1 MGEGRKLPSPI
12 KPLLRYDSKGKKTM
26 QKGRLIRRRKREKK
40 FNDVMRNSLFFVFGG
55 VILVCA
61 YLIGR
66 LVWLNNVNG
75 DEYAR
80 KVLSQQAYSS
90 QTLVA
95 ERGAITDRNGIV
107 LARSEKIYNVIL
119 DPYVILS
126 HDYFIEPTLDAMVET
141 LGYNKE
147 EMRELINAN
156 PDSRYL
162 VFEKNIEYARVSDF
176 NKYKSLHKFVVGVWF
191 EENYSRV
198 YPYGNFASH
207 VIGFMSKDGGSYGLE
222 QYYNDSLT
230 GVEGL
235 EYGYYDPELN
245 RQKTVKE
252 ARDGYTLETTLDFN
266 IQTIIQKKV
275 EKFREEIGC
284 NNIGVIVMNPNTGE
298 IYGMTSNYEFDL
310 NNPRSL
316 EGLYTEEELEEMS
329 DEDKTKEM
337 YKMWRNFC
345 ISDTYEP
352 GSTFKTIT
360 VASAL
365 EENSITTGDHF
376 TCNGYTEKGGWQIGC
391 NKKSGHGS
399 LSLAESL
406 MKSCNCAL
414 MEIADKLGAD
424 KFFKYQNLFGFGAR
438 TGVDLTGE
446 ATGII
451 IPRNKLNVTEL
462 ATCSFGTT
470 FNVTMIQIAAAYAS
484 ILNGGEYYA
493 PHVVKEIK
501 TAEGVTVR
509 SEDTAPVRETVSRT
523 TSDFIKE
530 ALYMTV
536 EAGTATP
543 AKVAG
548 YLVGGKTGTAQK
560 RPRTEKKYIVSFV
573 GFAPVDNPQVM
584 TYVVIDE
591 IHDPEIAGSSSS
603 ATRMTSEIMTEIL
616 PYLGMYPEGDIV
628 YNVDLDLLQ
637 ELEEKPQDEI
647 NDDAIPEDYVDV
659 EPVSEQ

>member
-1 MGEGRKLPSPI
+1 MAGVRFL
-12 KPLLRYDSKGKKTM
+12 
-26 QKGRLIRRRKREKK
+26 RRRRREKK
-40 FNDVMRNSLFFVFGG
+40 FNDVMKNSLFFVFAI
-55 VILVCA
+55 VIGVCA

-80 KVLSQQAYSS
+80 KVLSQQAYTS

-95 ERGAITDRNGIV
+95 ERGSITDRNGIV
-107 LARSEKIYNVIL
+107 LARSEKVYNVIL
-119 DPYVILS
+119 DPNVILS
-126 HDYFIEPTLDAMVET
+126 HDYFVDPTLKAMEET
-141 LGYNKE
+141 LGYNKD
-147 EMRELINAN
+147 EMLELINNN

-162 VFEKNIEYARVSDF
+162 VYEKNIEYAKVSDF
-176 NKYKSLHKFVVGVWF
+176 NKYKSSHKFVVGVWF

-198 YPYGNFASH
+198 YPYGKFASH
-207 VIGFMSKDGGSYGLE
+207 VLGFMSKDGGSYGLE
-222 QYYNDSLT
+222 QYYNDYLT

-275 EKFREEIGC
+275 EKFRKEIGC
-284 NNIGVIVMNPNTGE
+284 NNIGVIVMNPNNGE

-316 EGLYTEEELEEMS
+316 IGLYTEEELEEMP
-329 DEDKTKEM
+329 DEDKTKEL

-345 ISDTYEP
+345 ISDTFEP

-365 EENSITTGDHF
+365 EENAVSTGDYF

-399 LSLAESL
+399 LTLAESL

-414 MEIADKLGAD
+414 MEIADKLGPD
-424 KFFKYQNLFGFGAR
+424 QFFKYQNRFGFGAR
-438 TGVDLTGE
+438 TGIDLTGE

-462 ATCSFGTT
+462 ATSSFGTT

-493 PHVVKEIK
+493 PHVVKQIK
-501 TAEGVTVR
+501 TEDGVTVR
-509 SEDTAPVRETVSRT
+509 RDENAPVRETVSQT
-523 TSDFIKE
+523 TSDFIKD

-603 ATRMTSEIMTEIL
+603 ATRMTSEILTEIL

-637 ELEEKPQDEI
+637 ELEENPVDEI
-647 NDDAIPEDYVDV
+647 NEDAIPEDYEDV
-659 EPVSEQ
+659 EPVTE

>member
-1 MGEGRKLPSPI
+1 MAKARF
-12 KPLLRYDSKGKKTM
+12 LR
-26 QKGRLIRRRKREKK
+26 RRRKEKK
-40 FNDVMRNSLFFVFGG
+40 FNDVMRNSLFFVFGV
-55 VILVCA
+55 VILACA
-61 YLIGR
+61 GLIGK

-80 KVLSQQAYSS
+80 KVLSQQAYTS

-119 DPYVILS
+119 DPNVILS
-126 HDYFIEPTLDAMVET
+126 HDYFVEPTLKAMEET
-141 LGYNKE
+141 LGYDRE
-147 EMRELINAN
+147 EMLEIINNN
-156 PDSRYL
+156 PQSRYL
-162 VFEKNIEYARVSDF
+162 VYEKNIEYARVSDF
-176 NKYKSLHKFVVGVWF
+176 NKYKSSHKFVVGVWF

-222 QYYNDSLT
+222 QYYNDYLT

-252 ARDGYTLETTLDFN
+252 ARNGYTLETTLDFN

-284 NNIGVIVMNPNTGE
+284 NNIGVIVMNPNNGE

-316 EGLYTEEELEEMS
+316 VGMYTEEELEEMT
-329 DEDKTKEM
+329 DEDKTKELF
-337 YKMWRNFC
+337 KMWRNFC
-345 ISDTYEP
+345 ISDSYEP

-365 EENSITTGDHF
+365 EENAITTGDHF

-399 LSLAESL
+399 LTLAESL

-424 KFFKYQNLFGFGAR
+424 KFFKYQNLFGFGAK
-438 TGVDLTGE
+438 TGIDLTGE

-493 PHVVKEIK
+493 PHVVKQIK
-501 TAEGVTVR
+501 TDDGVTVR
-509 SEDTAPVRETVSRT
+509 REETAPVRETVSQT
-523 TSDFIKE
+523 TSDFIKD

-548 YLVGGKTGTAQK
+548 YLIGGKTGTAQK

-573 GFAPVDNPQVM
+573 GFAPADNPQVM

-603 ATRMTSEIMTEIL
+603 ATRMTSEIMNEIL

-637 ELEEKPQDEI
+637 ELEANPSDEI
-647 NDDAIPEDYVDV
+647 NEDSIPEDYEDV
-659 EPVSEQ
+659 EVTND

>member
-1 MGEGRKLPSPI
+1 
-12 KPLLRYDSKGKKTM
+12 M

-40 FNDVMRNSLFFVFGG
+40 FNDVMRNSLFFVFGV
-55 VILVCA
+55 VIVVCA

-126 HDYFIEPTLDAMVET
+126 HDYFVKPTLEAMKET
-141 LGYNKE
+141 LGYDMD
-147 EMRELINAN
+147 EMRELIEAN
-156 PDSRYL
+156 PNSRYL

-176 NKYKSLHKFVVGVWF
+176 NKYKSSHKFVVGVWF
-191 EENYSRV
+191 EENYARV

-252 ARDGYTLETTLDFN
+252 ARDGYTLQTTLDFN

-284 NNIGVIVMNPNTGE
+284 NNIGVIVMNPNNGE

-316 EGLYTEEELEEMS
+316 EGLYTKEELEEMS
-329 DEDKTKEM
+329 DEDKTREM

-501 TAEGVTVR
+501 TEDGVTVR
-509 SEDTAPVRETVSRT
+509 SENTAPVRETVSHT

-603 ATRMTSEIMTEIL
+603 ATRMTSEIMNEIL

-628 YNVDLDLLQ
+628 YTVDLDLLQ
-637 ELEEKPQDEI
+637 ELDEKPQDEV
-647 NDDAIPEDYVDV
+647 NEDAIPEDYD
-659 EPVSEQ
+659 EETMSE

>member
-1 MGEGRKLPSPI
+1 MA
-12 KPLLRYDSKGKKTM
+12 KT
-26 QKGRLIRRRKREKK
+26 RAKREKT
-40 FNDVMRNSLFFVFGG
+40 FNGVMKNSLYGVFLLL
-55 VILVCA
+55 IIACA

-80 KVLSQQAYSS
+80 KVLSQQAYTS

-95 ERGAITDRNGIV
+95 QRGAITDRNGIV

-119 DPYVILS
+119 DPNVILS
-126 HDYFIEPTLDAMVET
+126 HDYYVQPTLDAMAEC
-141 LGYNKE
+141 LGYDKD
-147 EMRELINAN
+147 EMLNVINSN

-162 VFEKNIEYARVSDF
+162 VFEKNIEYMKVSNF
-176 NKYKSLHKFVVGVWF
+176 NKYKSSHKFVVGVWF

-198 YPYGNFASH
+198 YPYGSFASH
-207 VIGFMSKDGGSYGLE
+207 VLGFMSKDGGSYGLE
-222 QYYNDSLT
+222 QYYNDYLT
-230 GVEGL
+230 GTEGF

-252 ARDGYTLETTLDFN
+252 ALNGYTLVTTLDYN
-266 IQTIIQKKV
+266 IQTIIQKKI
-275 EKFREEIGC
+275 EKFQEEVGC
-284 NNIGVIVMNPNTGE
+284 NNIGVIVMNPNNGE

-316 EGLYTEEELEEMS
+316 LGLYTEEELEELT
-329 DEDKTKEM
+329 DEEKTAAL

-365 EENSITTGDHF
+365 EENAITTGDHF
-376 TCNGYTEKGGWQIGC
+376 NCEGYTEKGGWRIGC
-391 NKKSGHGS
+391 NKKSGHGT

-414 MEIADKLGAD
+414 MEIADRLGPD
-424 KFFKYQNLFGFGAR
+424 GFFKYQNMFGFGNR
-438 TGVDLTGE
+438 TGIDLTGE

-462 ATCSFGTT
+462 ATSSFGTT

-493 PHVVKEIK
+493 PHVVKEIR
-501 TAEGVTVR
+501 TDDGVTVR
-509 SEDTAPVRETVSRT
+509 KDENAPVRETVSQT
-523 TSDFIKE
+523 TSDFIKD

-548 YLVGGKTGTAQK
+548 YLIGGKTGTAQK
-560 RPRTEKKYIVSFV
+560 RPRTEKKYVVSFV
-573 GFAPVDNPQVM
+573 GFAPADNPQVM

-591 IHDPEIAGSSSS
+591 IHDETIAGSSSS
-603 ATRMTSEIMTEIL
+603 ATRMTSEIMNEIL

-628 YNVDLDLLQ
+628 YTVDLDLLQ
-637 ELEEKPQDEI
+637 ELDSQNEDEI
-647 NDDAIPEDYVDV
+647 NDGVIPEDYEEV
-659 EPVSEQ
+659 EEGL

>member
-1 MGEGRKLPSPI
+1 MAGVRFL
-12 KPLLRYDSKGKKTM
+12 
-26 QKGRLIRRRKREKK
+26 RRRRREKK
-40 FNDVMRNSLFFVFGG
+40 FNDVMKNSLFFVFAI
-55 VILVCA
+55 VIGVCA

-80 KVLSQQAYSS
+80 KVLSQQAYTS

-95 ERGAITDRNGIV
+95 ERGSITDRNGIV
-107 LARSEKIYNVIL
+107 LARSEKVYNVIL
-119 DPYVILS
+119 DPNVILS
-126 HDYFIEPTLDAMVET
+126 HDYFVDPTLKAMEET
-141 LGYNKE
+141 LGYNKD
-147 EMRELINAN
+147 EMLELINNN

-162 VFEKNIEYARVSDF
+162 VYEKNIEYAKVSDF
-176 NKYKSLHKFVVGVWF
+176 NKYKSSHKFVVGVWF

-198 YPYGNFASH
+198 YPYGKFASH
-207 VIGFMSKDGGSYGLE
+207 VLGFMSKDGGSYGLE
-222 QYYNDSLT
+222 QYYNDYLT

-284 NNIGVIVMNPNTGE
+284 NNIGVIVMNPNNGE

-316 EGLYTEEELEEMS
+316 IGLYTEEELEEMP
-329 DEDKTKEM
+329 DEDKTKEL

-345 ISDTYEP
+345 ISDTFEP

-365 EENSITTGDHF
+365 EENAVSTGDYF

-399 LSLAESL
+399 LTLAESL

-414 MEIADKLGAD
+414 MEIADKLGPD
-424 KFFKYQNLFGFGAR
+424 QFFKYQNRFGFGAR
-438 TGVDLTGE
+438 TGIDLTGE

-462 ATCSFGTT
+462 ATSSFGTT

-493 PHVVKEIK
+493 PHVVKQIK
-501 TAEGVTVR
+501 TEDGVTVR
-509 SEDTAPVRETVSRT
+509 RDENAPVRETVSQT
-523 TSDFIKE
+523 TSDFIKD

-603 ATRMTSEIMTEIL
+603 ATRMTSEILTEIL

-637 ELEEKPQDEI
+637 ELEENPVDEI
-647 NDDAIPEDYVDV
+647 NEDAIPEDYEDV
-659 EPVSEQ
+659 EPVTE

>member
-1 MGEGRKLPSPI
+1 MAKERSE
-12 KPLLRYDSKGKKTM
+12 
-26 QKGRLIRRRKREKK
+26 RRKRKRREKT
-40 FNDVMRNSLFFVFGG
+40 FNGVMKNSLYFVF
-55 VILVCA
+55 ILLILACA
-61 YLIGR
+61 FLIGR

-119 DPYVILS
+119 DPKVILS
-126 HDYFIEPTLDAMVET
+126 HDYYVQPTLDAMSEC
-141 LGYNKE
+141 LGYDAD
-147 EMRELINAN
+147 EMLEVINNN
-156 PDSRYL
+156 PESRYL
-162 VFEKNIEYARVSDF
+162 VFEKNIEYMRVSNF
-176 NKYKSLHKFVVGVWF
+176 NKYKNSHKFVVGVWF

-198 YPYGNFASH
+198 YSYGNFASH
-207 VIGFMSKDGGSYGLE
+207 VLGFMSKDGGSYGLE
-222 QYYNDSLT
+222 QYYDEYLT
-230 GVEGL
+230 GIEGF

-252 ARDGYTLETTLDFN
+252 ARDGYTLETTLDYN

-284 NNIGVIVMNPNTGE
+284 NNIGVIVMNPNNGE

-316 EGLYTEEELEEMS
+316 EGYCSDEELEEMT
-329 DEDKTKEM
+329 DEEKTAAL

-365 EENSITTGDHF
+365 EENAITTGDHF
-376 TCNGYTEKGGWQIGC
+376 NCEGYTEKGGWRIGC
-391 NKKSGHGS
+391 NKKSGHGT

-414 MEIADKLGAD
+414 MEIADRLGSD
-424 KFFKYQNLFGFGAR
+424 GFFKYQNLFGFGNR
-438 TGVDLTGE
+438 TGIDLTGE

-462 ATCSFGTT
+462 ATSSFGTT
-470 FNVTMIQIAAAYAS
+470 FNVTMIQIASAYAS

-501 TAEGVTVR
+501 TADGVAVR
-509 SEDTAPVRETVSRT
+509 KEESAPVRETVSQT

-548 YLVGGKTGTAQK
+548 YLIGGKTGTAQK

-573 GFAPVDNPQVM
+573 GFAPIDNPQVM

-603 ATRMTSEIMTEIL
+603 ATRMTSEIMNEIL

-628 YNVDLDLLQ
+628 YTVDLDLLQ
-637 ELEEKPQDEI
+637 ELESKPMDEI
-647 NDDAIPEDYVDV
+647 NEDAIPEDYEDV
-659 EPVSEQ
+659 ELIQE